1 MRIFH
6 VATAADWAAAQDSG
20 RYTTSTR
27 GRTLAQEGFVHA
39 ARGDQWQDV
48 RRRYY
53 SDVTEPLV
61 LLVIDTDLLDAP
73 VVEEPAVPGAAE
85 TFPHVY
91 GAIAPSAVVSVVPL
105 DGTTVAPPREPG
117 PAAAPGPSFSSL
129 FLGEVFHRVL
139 LAGLVL
145 AAVVV
150 GAVVGQALAPDWGPL
165 LGTLAGLVVGVP
177 VAVVVG
183 RRRDRR
189 LDRRLADHGSR

>member
-6 VATAADWAAAQDSG
+6 VATAADWRAAQASG

-27 GRTLAQEGFVHA
+27 GRTLAEEGFVHA

-48 RRRYY
+48 RRRFYA
-53 SDVTEPLV
+53 DVTEPLV

-73 VVEEPAVPGAAE
+73 VVEEPAVPGGTE

-91 GAIAPSAVVSVVPL
+91 GSIAPAAVVSVVPL
-105 DGTTVAPPREPG
+105 DDTPVAPETPETPV
-117 PAAAPGPSFSSL
+117 APGASFSSL
-129 FLGEVFHRVL
+129 FLGEVFHRLL

-145 AAVVV
+145 AVVVV
-150 GAVVGQALAPDWGPL
+150 GAVVGRAVAPAWGPL
-165 LGTLAGLVVGVP
+165 LGTIAGLVVGVP
-177 VAVVVG
+177 VAVVLD

-189 LDRRLADHGSR
+189 LTDRA